1 MTDVAFD
8 ILAGADDGNCQ
19 HSGGTLQSSFDYAY
33 FGGRFATTYRSFFRF
48 QNVVI
53 PSDAVIDSAVI
64 RLVSTGNYSV
74 TTCNAIIHF
83 EDEDDPSAPSVVGD
97 VQEASLT
104 TGADWDSIVAWTQGE
119 SYDSPDISSD
129 LQEVIDRAGWNSGQ
143 AVIVHVLNNG
153 SSATAFREAASF
165 ENSTYSE
172 AQLIVSYHLPNEIV
186 VSESIAIAENISL
199 DSALVRQENVE
210 VAESIDVLLGFDES
224 LPLISQ
230 GLAVSEFVAFE
241 LEFTGEVEEADNIG
255 LSVYR
260 NVELEGP
267 KISVVENLITIS
279 ETVRME
285 YLAEASD
292 DVEVSESV
300 TVQRGYDVFASDSFA
315 FDDTFEAFNYSGW
328 LKANLSVARL
338 RFFCTITGAA
348 DLQSDVEIP
357 IRSFYAR
364 KKSGDPSYL
373 QVVVPGFGY
382 AAAVANRPNGDLIL
396 EVGYE
401 VDGVVSLRE
410 QISVVDIDDISIA
423 EGGINRSITV
433 AGHRTI
439 TYGKNY
445 IEIARKLATYHAL
458 QKNVLSYRFAY
469 IDPYLNPGDTLV
481 VGETAMTVNNVIY
494 IVDPLRSTMQVSEA

>member
-1 MTDVAFD
+1 MTDVSFD
-8 ILAGADDGNCQ
+8 IVAGTDDGNARAD
-19 HSGGTLQSSFDYAY
+19 GTLWNNTGSEITLGNFSGILYHA
-33 FGGRFATTYRSFFRF
+33 FFRF
-48 QNVVI
+48 ASVNI
-53 PSDAVIDSAVI
+53 PDTAVIDSAII
-64 RLVSTGNYSV
+64 RLSSGVGQSGNTVNLNVY
-74 TTCNAIIHF
+74 F
-83 EDEDDPSAPSVVGD
+83 EAADDPAAP
-97 VQEASLT
+97 T
-104 TGADWDSIVAWTQGE
+104 TGADLVGRSLGDAIAWNSVAAWSTGVA
-119 SYDSPDISSD
+119 YDSPDLTEE
-129 LQEVIDRAGWNSGQ
+129 LQAVIDRGGWNSGQ
-143 AVIVHVLNNG
+143 AVTCHIIDNG
-153 SSATAFREAASF
+153 SSSSARRNAASY
-165 ENSTYSE
+165 ENSSYAE
-172 AQLIVSYHLPNEIV
+172 AQLIVSYHLPNQITESEAVEITES
-186 VSESIAIAENISL
+186 VSIESDLIREENISI
-199 DSALVRQENVE
+199 QEGIE
-210 VAESIDVLLGFDES
+210 ALLGFDES

-230 GLAVSEFVAFE
+230 GVAVSEFVAFE
-241 LEFTGEVEEADNIG
+241 LEFTGEVEKSEDIG
-255 LSVYR
+255 LSIYR

-279 ETVRME
+279 ETVLMVPI
-285 YLAEASD
+285 AIASD
-292 DVEVSESV
+292 GIGITEEI
-300 TVQRGYDVFASDSFA
+300 TVKRGYDVFASDSFDFA
-315 FDDTFEAFNYSGW
+315 DTFEAFNYSAW
-328 LKANLSVARL
+328 LKANLSVAKL

-348 DLQSDVEIP
+348 DLQADVEIP

-423 EGGINRSITV
+423 EGGLNRSITV